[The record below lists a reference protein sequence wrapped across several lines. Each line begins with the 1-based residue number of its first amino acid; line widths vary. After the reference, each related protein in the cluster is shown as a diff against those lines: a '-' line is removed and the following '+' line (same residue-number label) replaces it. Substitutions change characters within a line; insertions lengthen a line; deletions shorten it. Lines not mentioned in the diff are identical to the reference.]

1 MPSFAF
7 GYPSV
12 RSLSKIKSITPQ
24 SITPM
29 SVPTSLLAAG
39 LLASLT
45 ACSAPNNSAT
55 TSSVQNESSSNTHGN
70 ASTSANTSASSSTNE
85 QPPSFVR
92 PNTTPFSSESAPL
105 SMRAV
110 QSMVSVPAGTYTI
123 GRDDGPAIEAP
134 AHTVTLP
141 AFKID
146 RTEVTNAAF
155 AEFLNALDIPV
166 DNDFVGGEATRADM
180 PLVSVGLLMEEER
193 GGGLYP
199 IIALDDAQAR
209 IGYQEGKFV
218 TNDGYANHPVTETTW
233 AGARAYCAWRGGHL
247 PSEIEWEAAARGTDG
262 RLYPWGN
269 DAPVGHNKDSRVFVS
284 GRTGVTSVVGSRPTG
299 ASPFGAMD
307 MSGSQAEWTSSL
319 LRPYPY
325 DADDG
330 RESPDSLGERVTRG
344 GDYIYDAN
352 ADTLTATHRQ
362 GFSNLPDRGHR
373 HIGFRCAG

>member
-1 MPSFAF
+1 MPSPASGQSF
-7 GYPSV
+7 V
-12 RSLSKIKSITPQ
+12 CCLSKIKSITSQ
-24 SITPM
+24 SIAPM
-29 SVPTSLLAAG
+29 SVPTALLTAG

-45 ACSAPNNSAT
+45 ACSAPNNSAA
-55 TSSVQNESSSNTHGN
+55 TSSVQSESSGNTRK
-70 ASTSANTSASSSTNE
+70 STSANE
-85 QPPSFVR
+85 QPPTFIRS
-92 PNTTPFSSESAPL
+92 NTIPFSSESAPV
-105 SMRAV
+105 SMQAV
-110 QSMVSVPAGTYTI
+110 QNMVSVPAGSYII

-166 DNDFVGGEATRADM
+166 DNSFVGGEATRADM
-180 PLVSVGLLMEEER
+180 PLASVELLMEEER

-233 AGARAYCAWRGGHL
+233 SGARAYCAWRGGHL
-247 PSEIEWEAAARGTDG
+247 PSEAEWEAAARGTDG

-269 DAPVGHNKDSRVFVS
+269 DAPVGHNQDSRVFVS
-284 GRTGVTSVVGSRPTG
+284 GQTGVTSVVGSRPAG
-299 ASPFGAMD
+299 VSPFGALD

-325 DADDG
+325 DANDG